1 MKSKS
6 LYIFDMDGTLFNTLG
21 DLSVAVNYALQTFGL
36 KTLSTEK
43 IKSYI
48 GNGSLKLVER
58 SLEGADAPL
67 LEVHQCYSEFYAKHC
82 LEKTEPYP
90 GVVEFLKSF
99 PAKKALATNKPH
111 IPGLALLKHFELDSY
126 FDAFAFGD
134 EETPRKPDAAP
145 FLKIL
150 KATGTA
156 KEDAIMVGDDAPD
169 ILGAKNAGIDS
180 VFIENGF
187 GKRSSFAPV
196 EPTYSI
202 PHFSDLSSLQFR

>member
-1 MKSKS
+1 MKKKS

-21 DLSVAVNYALQTFGL
+21 DLSVAVNYALAEFGL

-43 IKSYI
+43 IRSYI
-48 GNGSLKLVER
+48 GNGSLKLIER

-67 LEVHQCYSEFYAKHC
+67 EAVHRCYSEFYARHC
-82 LEKTEPYP
+82 QEATVPYP
-90 GVVEFLKSF
+90 GVVDFLKNF

-111 IPGLALLKHFELDSY
+111 IPGLALLRHFGIESC

-134 EETPRKPDAAP
+134 TVSKRKPAAEP

-150 KATGTA
+150 GETGIPR
-156 KEDAIMVGDDAPD
+156 EDAVMVGDDAPD

-202 PHFSDLSSLQFR
+202 LQFSDIKNLQF

>member
-1 MKSKS
+1 MKKKS

-21 DLSVAVNYALQTFGL
+21 DLSVAVNHALEAFGL
-36 KTLSTEK
+36 SPLSTEK
-43 IKSYI
+43 IRSYI
-48 GNGSLKLVER
+48 GNGSLKLIER
-58 SLEGADAPL
+58 SLEGRDAPL
-67 LEVHQCYSEFYAKHC
+67 AEVHKCYSEFYADHC
-82 LEKTEPYP
+82 QNATLPYP
-90 GVVEFLKSF
+90 GVVDFLKTF

-111 IPGLALLKHFELDSY
+111 IPGIALLKHFGLESC

-134 EETPRKPDAAP
+134 TGTERKPSAEP

-150 KATGTA
+150 EETKTP
-156 KEDAIMVGDDAPD
+156 KEEAVMVGDDAPD

-187 GKRSSFAPV
+187 GRRESFYPV

-202 PHFSDLSSLQFR
+202 PHFSDLKNLRF